1 MEKVTTLGVDLAKT
15 IFQVCGMTSHGKVV
29 FNKKLRRNQFLKFVC
44 QLPKCTV
51 GLEAC
56 SSSHYWARELIKLG
70 YDAKL
75 MAPQFVK
82 PYVKTNKNDAAD
94 AQAICEAVTRPSMRF
109 VDVKTDMQQALLLL
123 HRDRSGLIRDR
134 TSLVNRL
141 RASMAEFGV
150 IAPQGIN
157 KLREWLVHDYGKFE
171 DLLPIPMQHQVKRFS
186 DRLRLIDND
195 IKTLEDEIS
204 LHSRDDKNYE
214 RLLKIPG
221 VGTLT
226 ASALVATIG
235 SASSFKNGRQLAAW
249 LGLVP
254 RQHSSGGKQQL
265 FGISKR
271 GDVYLRTLLIHGAR
285 AMVRHLNPRRQISHW
300 INQMLRRTYKNKV
313 IVAIA
318 NKIARIVWAVM
329 HKEVDYD
336 DACVAS

>member
-1 MEKVTTLGVDLAKT
+1 
-15 IFQVCGMTSHGKVV
+15 MTSNGKVI
-29 FNKKLRRNQFLKFVC
+29 FNKRLKRNEFLKFVC
-44 QLPKCTV
+44 QQPICVV
-51 GLEAC
+51 GMEAC
-56 SSSHYWARELIKLG
+56 SSSHYWARELVKLG
-70 YDAKL
+70 YNAKL

-94 AQAICEAVTRPSMRF
+94 AAAICEAVTRPSMRF
-109 VDVKTDMQQALLLL
+109 VDIKTETQQALLLL

-134 TSLVNRL
+134 TALVNRL

-157 KLREWLVHDYGKFE
+157 KLREWLAHDFAKFE
-171 DLLPIPMQHQVKRFS
+171 ELLSNSMQHHIRRLTQ
-186 DRLRLIDND
+186 RLRFLDGEIDALEQD
-195 IKTLEDEIS
+195 IKSQSVEDS
-204 LHSRDDKNYE
+204 NYT

-235 SASSFKNGRQLAAW
+235 KASSFKNARQLAAW

-265 FGISKR
+265 YGISKR

-285 AMVRHLNPRRQISHW
+285 AMVRHLSSRRPISNW
-300 INQMLRRTYKNKV
+300 IQRLLERTHKNKV
-313 IVAIA
+313 IVAVA

-329 HKEVDYD
+329 HKNTDYSD
-336 DACVAS
+336 IHIAV